1 MKTKDEAEKVEKLRS
16 RGVEEWSGKSRH
28 TVPVTLREA
37 PVGFSTPQPLDSWT
51 AELREQS
58 ENVYENKGPAVKK
71 SRAAG
76 TRNGLDASA
85 RFSPRA
91 LGQLRSGT
99 VWLKAES

>member
-58 ENVYENKGPAVKK
+58 ENVYENKGLGENCRGACGGCG
-71 SRAAG
+71 SG
-76 TRNGLDASA
+76 ASA
-85 RFSPRA
+85 PQSTTPDPSLARR
-91 LGQLRSGT
+91 GIT
-99 VWLKAES
+99 